1 MKFLD
6 LNGLKHLLTKI
17 KASFGIAIVNNSD
30 YKTELDNEKHIK
42 IPFVANHQIV
52 KMDYK
57 DHINVYNW
65 LQGASK
71 GGILEIVFAGA
82 GGGSTYCRSK
92 DGKNFMYKMILS
104 SSVPTLKS
112 MDFLPTAYNTYTRL
126 IKTDDNKLIVAMF
139 VQNQSIKAL

>member
-6 LNGLKHLLTKI
+6 LNGLNHFLTKI
-17 KASFGIAIVNNSD
+17 KASFDIAIVNNSD
-30 YKTELDNEKHIK
+30 YKTELDNERHIN

-57 DHINVYNW
+57 QHINVYNW
-65 LQGASK
+65 FQGASK

-92 DGKNFMYKMILS
+92 NGNNYMYKTILS
-104 SSVPTLKS
+104 SSVPTLQS
-112 MDFLPTAYNTYTRL
+112 INFLTTAYNTYIRL

-139 VQNQSIKAL
+139 CQSN